1 MAAQEDP
8 TPWELP
14 EQSLS
19 KNDDDNNETEDAKLV
34 GRAHFSLLGVVR
46 RKPARMNA
54 ESTRSKSC
62 SDKLALRQVS
72 SLLSYETSL
81 LIAPTENVYLEGI
94 VLPEEEISR
103 VACERAFGGMG
114 RLKELNGRGWPHDVA
129 IDTEYRDH
137 QPYRYRFHPFQIL
150 SIPAGQIEV
159 LWPFRK
165 PPKQLSPTP
174 PLPPCPSE
182 TQPSTNPTTFK
193 KSKPGSISTIWT
205 MAPSHFSPLPD
216 HNPKSLPKLR
226 GSNTGLYE
234 NIINGVK
241 QGNRATSP
249 LARGAS
255 ALSRARL
262 WGLVHDI
269 IEGLEGRE
277 GVEAKSGGDIS
288 QASTYQEFKGM
299 EGDMA
304 LLTRGRGQA
313 IKDARQVLKGWVPN
327 SGDEE
332 FGLDVLIDPKRQKR

>member
-1 MAAQEDP
+1 
-8 TPWELP
+8 
-14 EQSLS
+14 
-19 KNDDDNNETEDAKLV
+19 
-34 GRAHFSLLGVVR
+34 
-46 RKPARMNA
+46 
-54 ESTRSKSC
+54 
-62 SDKLALRQVS
+62 
-72 SLLSYETSL
+72 
-81 LIAPTENVYLEGI
+81 
-94 VLPEEEISR
+94 
-103 VACERAFGGMG
+103 
-114 RLKELNGRGWPHDVA
+114 
-129 IDTEYRDH
+129 
-137 QPYRYRFHPFQIL
+137 
-150 SIPAGQIEV
+150 
-159 LWPFRK
+159 
-165 PPKQLSPTP
+165 
-174 PLPPCPSE
+174 
-182 TQPSTNPTTFK
+182 
-193 KSKPGSISTIWT
+193 

-304 LLTRGRGQA
+304 LLTRWRGQA